1 MTNATILEEHST
13 PDGLLTLSV
22 QQYDDGIAV
31 GFADLP
37 WHTHPSLLVG
47 RYGDGEEEA
56 LRGFISAL
64 LNDGLLIVCSMSG
77 DRLDEAWIEEDLQR
91 AMATASESE
100 GLKVRYWSDRMSGE
114 SSAS

>member
-1 MTNATILEEHST
+1 MANGTILEEHTT
-13 PDGLLTLSV
+13 PDGLLKLSV
-22 QQYDDGIAV
+22 QQFDDGIAV

-37 WHTHPSLLVG
+37 WHTHPDLLVG
-47 RYGDGEEEA
+47 SYGDDEEEA
-56 LRGFISAL
+56 LRGFLSAV
-64 LNDGLLIVCSMSG
+64 LNDRLLIVCSMSG

-100 GLKVRYWSDRMSGE
+100 GLKVRYWSDWISGD